1 MWINPHSKNITKVL
15 EMLLKHL
22 LRKRAMVCS
31 IKINFYIKLFFRKIS
46 WFYDFIEFDDATAVD
61 KVLNIKQHIVNG
73 STWLVNKAV
82 PKYLN
87 NPAQLI
93 HIRHLNFII
102 VGNML
107 HKTMESSTIS
117 CMFLVLLAMVV
128 VDVPV
133 VQLVI
138 EEGKSDMI

>member
-102 VGNML
+102 VGN
-107 HKTMESSTIS
+107 KVPFIIYII
-117 CMFLVLLAMVV
+117 LVLLAMVV

>member
-82 PKYLN
+82 PEYLN

-102 VGNML
+102 VGN
-107 HKTMESSTIS
+107 KVPFIIYII
-117 CMFLVLLAMVV
+117 LVLLAMVV

>member
-102 VGNML
+102 VGNIVLIVSFSTKIHVKYQIIQCNLFAYMHMIL
-107 HKTMESSTIS
+107 IASSS
-117 CMFLVLLAMVV
+117 
-128 VDVPV
+128 
-133 VQLVI
+133 
-138 EEGKSDMI
+138 

>member
-1 MWINPHSKNITKVL
+1 VKMWINPHSKNITKVL
-15 EMLLKHL
+15 EMLLMHL

-102 VGNML
+102 VGN
-107 HKTMESSTIS
+107 KVPFIIYII
-117 CMFLVLLAMVV
+117 LVLLAMVV